1 MIIYN
6 ESLYFTNWYS
16 NDIKYI
22 SLDNLEILGT
32 IPLNGLPED
41 IIVDGLIKF
50 KNGFIN
56 VPDRPGLGIELD
68 RDRVMKFARAYEK
81 NGQYSINPIHCD

>member
-1 MIIYN
+1 MHQ
-6 ESLYFTNWYS
+6 LLT
-16 NDIKYI
+16 
-22 SLDNLEILGT
+22 
-32 IPLNGLPED
+32 ED